1 MLRTLL
7 LCSTLLVGALSPPQ
21 AAADPAQREARAIA
35 LLDAMDAADW
45 EGARRDFNDEVA
57 AAVTADRL
65 SALWT
70 GIPAQAGA
78 LVERGAARHDTRGDV
93 PVVIIPLQF
102 ERLPLEAIVAFDAD
116 ARISGFRLMPAAAP
130 PAPPQALRRGE
141 SALDIGPPGRVL
153 PGVLSLPT
161 GEGRFPAVVLVHGSG
176 PNDRDQTVG
185 PNKPFAE
192 IAAALAEAGIVVHR
206 FDKRPLVHPGLFG
219 GEFTVREEVID
230 DVLLAIDA
238 LRSHPAVDPARIH
251 VLGLSLG
258 AALAPRIAAEAPDL
272 AGLVLMAAPA
282 RPLQDILVDQ
292 LRHLAAA
299 DGDIDANEQ
308 AMIDQAVA
316 QRDRLHRRLAGEAVE
331 GELPLG
337 LPLAYW
343 QDLAGYDPVAAAAAL
358 PQPLLILQ
366 GGRDYQVTVEADF
379 ARWQAAFE
387 GDARARL
394 VLMEP
399 LNHLFQYGEGPSTP
413 AEYQRPAPVPA
424 PVTDT
429 IAAFIHGRL

>member
-1 MLRTLL
+1 MFRTLL
-7 LCSTLLVGALSPPQ
+7 LCTTLLVGAFPLAQ

-35 LLDAMDAADW
+35 LLDALDAADW

-57 AAVTADRL
+57 AALPATQL

-70 GIPAQAGA
+70 GLPAQAGA
-78 LVERGAARHDTRGDV
+78 LRGRGEPRHEARGTV
-93 PVVIIPLQF
+93 PVVIVPLRF
-102 ERLPLEAIVAFDAD
+102 ERLPLDALVAFDAES
-116 ARISGFRLMPAAAP
+116 RISGFRLLPAAAP
-130 PAPPQALRRGE
+130 AAPPALRPGE
-141 SALDIGPPGRVL
+141 AALDIGPPARRL
-153 PGVLSLPT
+153 PGVLVLPP
-161 GEGRFPAVVLVHGSG
+161 GEGPFPAVVLVHGSG

-192 IAAALAEAGIVVHR
+192 MAAALAAAGIASYR
-206 FDKRPLVHPGLFG
+206 YDKRTRAHPASFRDG
-219 GEFTVREEVID
+219 FTVREEVVED
-230 DVLLAIDA
+230 ALLAIDA
-238 LRSHPAVDPARIH
+238 LRENPSVDRARIH
-251 VLGLSLG
+251 LLGLSLG

-282 RPLQDILVDQ
+282 RPLEDIVVDQ

-299 DGDIDANEQ
+299 DGDVDANEQ

-337 LPLAYW
+337 LPFAYW

-366 GGRDYQVTVEADF
+366 GGRDYQVTVAADF

-394 VLMEP
+394 VLLEP
-399 LNHLFQYGEGPSTP
+399 LNHLFQHGEGPSSP